1 MRITKPTAMR
11 PNSVHSRLT
20 FYLLL
25 PLCIVFSH
33 LFFLESGK
41 CSESVIVTAEGL
53 ADPSADTYKRD
64 KVLLLDAL
72 LDDAKRQAI
81 EKVVGIYVEGQSLV
95 ENYIL
100 IQDRVLSRTNGLIK
114 KIHKQSQ
121 PWVGKD
127 GFMHILIK
135 AEVYSQ
141 QTQDALQEMSRAER
155 VNLIRDFGNP
165 KIAVAV
171 TIRDSNRSSRVV
183 SERSQIA
190 ENILKEHISR
200 FGYRVWSEE
209 IGKEISVANAEKSM
223 VSGQS
228 DLATYYSHRRGSDFI
243 IRGEAKFRPISIK
256 LKASQ
261 IEINKF
267 QLTSWTVKCIDNRT
281 GEEIYFN
288 NKVPTRMSWNTED
301 AALAA
306 IGQLMGEE
314 FSKDFFDSQMLQD
327 SRIYQVEIL
336 GLPSYDAGVLFK
348 KELIGLRPILNVD
361 FRSFES
367 LTGALFEIEFS
378 GNELKFPE
386 LLNSTVIGSLNAKFN
401 EKAFQLQAVEGT
413 TVKILFK
420 GSRNEEKV
428 LETFQEKPPSSFAF
442 ATPER
447 LANIA
452 LSEASLEKIGE
463 INPEAVASVIEY
475 QKIGKTPA
483 SNTTIN
489 AIKDF

>member
-1 MRITKPTAMR
+1 MIPSRIQL
-11 PNSVHSRLT
+11 RLT
-20 FYLLL
+20 LLLLL
-25 PLCIVFSH
+25 PLYILISNFIIAENCK
-33 LFFLESGK
+33 GA
-41 CSESVIVTAEGL
+41 ESVIVTAEGL

-64 KVLLLDAL
+64 KGLLMDAL

-95 ENYIL
+95 ENYVL

-114 KIHKQSQ
+114 KIHKQSK

-135 AEVYSQ
+135 AEVYSE
-141 QTQDALQEMSRAER
+141 QTQNALREMSRAER
-155 VNLIRDFGNP
+155 VKLIRDYGNP

-171 TIRDSNRSSRVV
+171 TIRDSRRGSRVV
-183 SERSQIA
+183 AERSQIA

-209 IGKEISVANAEKSM
+209 IGKEINVANAEKSM
-223 VSGQS
+223 VSGQA
-228 DLATYYSHRRGSDFI
+228 DLATYYSHKRGTDFI
-243 IRGEAKFRPISIK
+243 IRGEAKFKPISVK

-267 QLTSWTVKCIDNRT
+267 QLTSWTVKCTDNRT
-281 GEEIYFN
+281 GEEVYFN

-306 IGQLMGEE
+306 IGKLMGDE

-327 SRIYQVEIL
+327 SRIYQVEL
-336 GLPSYDAGVLFK
+336 QGLPSYDAGVLFK

-367 LTGALFEIEFS
+367 STGAIFEIEFS

-401 EKAFQLQAVEGT
+401 KKVFHLQAVEGT

-420 GSRNEEKV
+420 GNRNEEKI

-452 LSEASLEKIGE
+452 LSKASLEKIGE
-463 INPEAVASVIEY
+463 INPEAIASVIEY
-475 QKIGKTPA
+475 QNKGKT
-483 SNTTIN
+483 SSTNSTIKT
-489 AIKDF
+489 IKDF

>member
-1 MRITKPTAMR
+1 MIT
-11 PNSVHSRLT
+11 NIQLRLT
-20 FYLLL
+20 PLFLV
-25 PLCIVFSH
+25 PLCV
-33 LFFLESGK
+33 LFCTFLFADISRGADT
-41 CSESVIVTAEGL
+41 VIVTAEGL

-64 KVLLLDAL
+64 KGILMDAL

-95 ENYIL
+95 ENYVL

-121 PWVGKD
+121 PWIGKD

-135 AEVYSQ
+135 AEVYSG
-141 QTQDALQEMSRAER
+141 QTQDVLREMSRAER
-155 VNLIRDFGNP
+155 INLIRDFGNP

-171 TIRDSNRSSRVV
+171 TIRDSKRGSRVV
-183 SERSQIA
+183 AERSQIA

-209 IGKEISVANAEKSM
+209 IVKEIHVSNAEKSM
-223 VSGQS
+223 ISGQA
-228 DLATYYSHRRGSDFI
+228 DLATYYSHKRGTDFV
-243 IRGEAKFRPISIK
+243 IRGEAKFKPISIK

-267 QLTSWTVKCIDNRT
+267 QLTSWTVKCIDNRS
-281 GEEIYFN
+281 GEEVYFN

-306 IGQLMGEE
+306 VGQLIGKE

-327 SRIYQVEIL
+327 SRIYQVEL
-336 GLPSYDAGVLFK
+336 QGLPSYDAGVLFK

-367 LTGALFEIEFS
+367 STGAVFEVEFS
-378 GNELKFPE
+378 GNEIKFPE

-401 EKAFQLQAVEGT
+401 KKVFHLQTVEGSV
-413 TVKILFK
+413 VKILFK
-420 GSRNEEKV
+420 GTRNEEKV
-428 LETFQEKPPSSFAF
+428 IETFQEKPPSSFAF

-447 LANIA
+447 LAGIA
-452 LSEASLEKIGE
+452 LTESSLEKIEE
-463 INPEAVASVIEY
+463 INPTAVAAVIEY
-475 QKIGKTPA
+475 QKSGKT
-483 SNTTIN
+483 SSTNSTIN
-489 AIKDF
+489 TIKDF